1 MAARTFKR
9 RHRNV
14 GKMTEEEGDA
24 LEEQSHERRHALKL
38 KAKKLRERLRPAGR
52 FSFKHTK
59 VKGKRRLSELY
70 DIWEAE
76 YDTIE

>member
-14 GKMTEEEGDA
+14 RKMTEEEGDA
-24 LEEQSHERRHALKL
+24 LEEQSHVRRHALKL

-52 FSFKHTK
+52 FAFKHTQ
-59 VKGKRRLSELY
+59 VKAKKRLSELY
-70 DIWEAE
+70 DFWEVE
-76 YDTIE
+76 YDTME